1 MKRRTPLKPFAYPE
15 APSLSGSQESALIHN
30 VSELSQANVLII
42 EDESLMSALMQRYL
56 KSKLPQDFDGSRKGS
71 STLRILNLESGWELL
86 NSDLSHVHVA
96 IVDILLPQVTGVD
109 LVRDFRRRYP
119 QMGLLPISGMATEP
133 MKRQLKDLLPEG
145 FELLK
150 KPLRRDDFVKSFL
163 KAWNFSRSAQS
174 KMKIKKP
181 EKQPLGLTARND
193 SSDPRGLNA
202 LEESYWSVGVSQ
214 SQDVAVVKRKKI
226 PKKAA

>member
-1 MKRRTPLKPFAYPE
+1 
-15 APSLSGSQESALIHN
+15 
-30 VSELSQANVLII
+30 LII

-56 KSKLPQDFDGSRKGS
+56 KSTLPQDFDGSRKRS

-86 NSDLSHVHVA
+86 NSDLSHVRVA

-109 LVRDFRRRYP
+109 LIRDFRRRYP

-133 MKRQLKDLLPEG
+133 MKRQLRDLLPEG
-145 FELLK
+145 FDLLK
-150 KPLRRDDFVKSFL
+150 KPLRRDDFVESFL
-163 KAWNFSRSAQS
+163 KAWNFSSSQQS
-174 KMKIKKP
+174 KIKKP
-181 EKQPLGLTARND
+181 EKQPLGLTAPND
-193 SSDPRGLNA
+193 SSGSQELNA